1 MCEKPDAKLL
11 DARKHCWNISEEPL
25 NDDKPHQNYNHSFYI
40 ELLLD
45 VWLESRKK
53 NVLDPDYLQK
63 YILFIIDFICLN
75 WIGNGRNIVDEKEI
89 QLLFLIVIYIHKDF
103 AKICGDALG
112 FKEIQDIYGLWPDS
126 FFCKNANESLFPVSY
141 VAYSFSVFYWS
152 IKMVAKKIFSNSL

>member
-1 MCEKPDAKLL
+1 MPGNIAETFCEK
-11 DARKHCWNISEEPL
+11 HL
-25 NDDKPHQNYNHSFYI
+25 NDDEPYQNNNPSFNI

-53 NVLDPDYLQK
+53 VLDPDYLQK

-89 QLLFLIVIYIHKDF
+89 QLLFLMVIYIHKDF

-126 FFCKNANESLFPVSY
+126 FFCKNANESLFPVPYMLLILSL
-141 VAYSFSVFYWS
+141 SF
-152 IKMVAKKIFSNSL
+152 IEA

>member
-11 DARKHCWNISEEPL
+11 DARKHCWNISEKPL
-25 NDDKPHQNYNHSFYI
+25 NDDKPHQNYNHSFHI

-53 NVLDPDYLQK
+53 KVLDPDYLQK

-75 WIGNGRNIVDEKEI
+75 WIGNYKNIVDEKEI